1 MAEQQPSA
9 TGTPNAGQGQ
19 SAPVTTGT
27 ATAEAQAAA
36 APVGT
41 GTTGTPPPQGQQ
53 PAGQAAADQGK
64 PVVPEKYDLK
74 IPDGS
79 TLDAKYVD
87 SIAQFSKERK
97 LTNEQAQ
104 AILERDNT
112 LMKSWSEKQA
122 AEAAENAR
130 GGKAWT
136 ERVNKWE
143 ADALADKEIGG
154 SKENLAKSS
163 ELCKRVLDKHFDPG
177 IINFL
182 NETGLGSH
190 PLLLKGFAKLGRL
203 MADDKLVGGGQKTQE
218 KKSHA
223 EILYSKHNNQQT
235 T

>member
-19 SAPVTTGT
+19 SAPSPTGT

-36 APVGT
+36 APAGT
-41 GTTGTPPPQGQQ
+41 GKEGTPSPQGQQ
-53 PAGQAAADQGK
+53 PAGQAAADQGNK

-87 SIAQFSKERK
+87 SIAQFSKERG
-97 LTNEQAQ
+97 LSNEQAQ
-104 AILERDNT
+104 AILERDNV
-112 LMKSWSEKQA
+112 LMKSWNEKQA
-122 AEAAENAR
+122 AETAANAR

-154 SKENLAKSS
+154 TPENLRQSS
-163 ELCKRVLDKHFDPG
+163 ELCRRVLDKHFDPG

-190 PLLLKGFAKLGRL
+190 PLLMKGFAKLGRL
-203 MADDKLVGGGQKTQE
+203 MADDKFVGGGQKTQE

-223 EILYSKHNNQQT
+223 EILYSKHNQQT